1 MPTDNRLNL
10 DLRIQKLERLYVELK
25 VNIDLIDPKKTIEF
39 QAETILAIKALRSSI
54 KEVKEDANR
63 RLKAGFSVVAII
75 LVVVQVVISLW
86 PS

>member
-1 MPTDNRLNL
+1 MPTDDRLNL

-63 RLKAGFSVVAII
+63 RLKAGFSAVAII
-75 LVVVQVVISLW
+75 LVIVQVIISLW
-86 PS
+86 PN